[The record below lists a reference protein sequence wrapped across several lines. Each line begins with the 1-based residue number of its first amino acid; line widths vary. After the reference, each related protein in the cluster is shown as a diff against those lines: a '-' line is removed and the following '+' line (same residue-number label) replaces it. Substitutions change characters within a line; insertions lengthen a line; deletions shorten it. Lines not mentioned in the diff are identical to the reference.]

1 MLPPDIYPESRCR
14 LPLPKR
20 EDFDDEGKKVYDIV
34 ADPKGGTIRGLIGP
48 GGISL
53 HSPKLSVITRPVGKF
68 LRFES
73 GIAAREREIAIL
85 ITAREC
91 DSQFEWAAHEP
102 EALKCGVSQDIIDI
116 IKYRR
121 PTAGLA
127 ELDDV
132 IITLGR
138 ETFGKRKVTSET
150 FARAFKLFGKEGLV
164 NLVALMGNYAS
175 TAAMLCVMDMQLDDG
190 PDVKILPVGPGC

>member
-1 MLPPDIYPESRCR
+1 VRRVSGCADRCR

-20 EDFDDEGKKVYDIV
+20 EDFDEEGKKVFDIV

-48 GGISL
+48 GGIGL
-53 HSPKLSVITRPVGKF
+53 HSPKLSALTRPVGKF

-73 GIAAREREIAIL
+73 GIAPREREIAIL

-116 IKYRR
+116 IKFRH

-138 ETFGKRKVTSET
+138 EAFGKRKVTSET

-164 NLVALMGNYAS
+164 NLVALMGNYAA

>member
-20 EDFDDEGKKVYDIV
+20 EDFYEEGKKVFDIV

-48 GGISL
+48 GGIGL
-53 HSPKLSVITRPVGKF
+53 HSPKLSALTRPVGKF

-73 GIAAREREIAIL
+73 GIAPREREIAIL

-116 IKYRR
+116 IKFRH

-138 ETFGKRKVTSET
+138 EAFGKRKVTSET

-164 NLVALMGNYAS
+164 NLVALMGNYAA